1 MSSRGTRRAFVAAAA
16 VGASWLLAAQ
26 TAALLAQRRAATP
39 VSGYRV
45 VNAYPHDPDAYTQGL
60 IYRGG
65 FLYESTGRN
74 GQSTLRKVKLET
86 GAVVQQRRIDAAHF
100 AEGLAEWK
108 GRLYQLTWQS
118 NVAFVYDLATFAPV
132 RTLRYPGEGWGL
144 TAAPDGL
151 ILSDGTAD
159 LRVLDPETFREI
171 RRVTVRDAGVPI
183 DQLNELE
190 FVRGE
195 VWANVWHT
203 DRIARIAPQT
213 GRVVGWIDLSGLMST
228 YRLDAEAVLN
238 GIAYDAAT
246 QRLFVTGKLWPRL
259 FEIQV
264 VPGQA
269 RPVSSS
275 FSPLRRLHG
284 TSGGSTSPRLL
295 QKTTTRRQPMTANVA
310 PSSVVRYDVIS
321 VSRVA
326 ACSTPWNA
334 LPEACSSVEGHTL
347 RDRSRSHVCMNAA
360 PMTSNVKQAFAYHS
374 GTSGRWSGKTATLI
388 G

>member
-1 MSSRGTRRAFVAAAA
+1 VSSRGTRRAFVAAAA
-16 VGASWLLAAQ
+16 VSASWLLATQA
-26 TAALLAQRRAATP
+26 AALLAQRRPATP
-39 VSGYRV
+39 VAGYRV
-45 VNAYPHDPDAYTQGL
+45 VKAYPHDPGAYTQGL

-74 GQSTLRKVKLET
+74 GQSTLRKVTLET
-86 GAVVQQRRIDAAHF
+86 GAVVQQRRIGPEHF
-100 AEGLAEWK
+100 AEGLTEWK

-118 NVAFVYDLATFAPV
+118 NVAFVYDLATLAPV

-144 TAAPDGL
+144 TGTPEGL

-171 RRVTVRDAGVPI
+171 RRITVRDAGAPI

-203 DRIARIAPQT
+203 DRIARIAPET

-259 FEIQV
+259 FEIQIV
-264 VPGQA
+264 
-269 RPVSSS
+269 
-275 FSPLRRLHG
+275 
-284 TSGGSTSPRLL
+284 
-295 QKTTTRRQPMTANVA
+295 
-310 PSSVVRYDVIS
+310 
-321 VSRVA
+321 
-326 ACSTPWNA
+326 
-334 LPEACSSVEGHTL
+334 
-347 RDRSRSHVCMNAA
+347 
-360 PMTSNVKQAFAYHS
+360 
-374 GTSGRWSGKTATLI
+374 SGKA
-388 G
+388 GAGR